1 MHKPLL
7 RKGFLLNHVEM
18 RLSDTSR
25 CGCMVSY
32 CIDTNTTLLVFCLY
46 YSVCL
51 LCMSVM
57 DERGGE
63 VAQLHPPYLHL
74 HPSIHD
80 YIHVSLSK
88 LCGKLNP
95 TPFV

>member
-1 MHKPLL
+1 
-7 RKGFLLNHVEM
+7 
-18 RLSDTSR
+18 
-25 CGCMVSY
+25 MVLY
-32 CIDTNTTLLVFCLY
+32 CIDTITTLSVFCLY
-46 YSVCL
+46 YCVLFIMYERKC
-51 LCMSVM
+51 VM